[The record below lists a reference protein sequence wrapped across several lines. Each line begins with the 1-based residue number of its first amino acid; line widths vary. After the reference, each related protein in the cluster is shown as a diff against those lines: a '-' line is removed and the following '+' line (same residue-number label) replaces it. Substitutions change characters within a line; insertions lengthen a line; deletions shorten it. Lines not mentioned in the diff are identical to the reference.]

1 MHLLLVIVASL
12 AVLQNG
18 PLPGNWDPTNPEDVA
33 RRASDPAGSGSTD
46 DPLKGPDVPAQTDT
60 QGRRGGQAGPGGG
73 GQMTVTVES
82 ILRTNCNQCH
92 GTEKQK
98 GGLQI
103 LPVTRLHEGPEKFR
117 VIKPGDPA
125 GSLLV
130 QRISLPAGHDDIMP
144 PEGKTLSA
152 AEIKVIED
160 WITAGAKEADAKTP
174 VAGMTGMAGKGSRGQ
189 STSPRAFLR
198 AYMALKDLTSEQRR
212 AGIAA
217 ATKARNGLS
226 AEDKKAMQEVQV
238 MRRAIANGDEI
249 PADLTKRREEI
260 RSRVTALREAGAKA
274 QSDLWALLSP
284 EQQARVREVLAQGTA
299 NGQQDRR
306 RERRK
311 GDSPPPPK
319 GPPTAP

>member
-1 MHLLLVIVASL
+1 
-12 AVLQNG
+12 
-18 PLPGNWDPTNPEDVA
+18 
-33 RRASDPAGSGSTD
+33 
-46 DPLKGPDVPAQTDT
+46 
-60 QGRRGGQAGPGGG
+60 
-73 GQMTVTVES
+73 MTVTVES

-103 LPVTRLHEGPEKFR
+103 LPVSRLHEGPEKFR

-226 AEDKKAMQEVQV
+226 AEDKKVMQEVQV

-284 EQQARVREVLAQGTA
+284 EQQARVREVLDQGTA

>member
-1 MHLLLVIVASL
+1 MHLLLVVTASL
-12 AVLQNG
+12 ALLQNG

-60 QGRRGGQAGPGGG
+60 QGRRAGSGASS
-73 GQMTVTVES
+73 GQMQVTVES
-82 ILRTNCNQCH
+82 ILRTNCNKCH

-103 LPVTRLHEGPEKFR
+103 LPVARLHEGPEKFR

-125 GSLLV
+125 ASLLV
-130 QRISLPAGHDDIMP
+130 QRISLPAGHDDVMP
-144 PEGKTLSA
+144 PAGKTLSA
-152 AEIKVIED
+152 DEIKVIED
-160 WITAGAKEADAKTP
+160 WIKAGAKEADAKTP
-174 VAGMTGMAGKGSRGQ
+174 IAGMSSMNGKGSQRQ
-189 STSPRAFLR
+189 NTSPRAFLR

-226 AEDKKAMQEVQV
+226 AEDKKAMQDVQKLQ
-238 MRRAIANGDEI
+238 RAIANGEEI

-260 RSRVTALREAGAKA
+260 RSRVTALREAGVKA
-274 QSDLWALLSP
+274 QSDLWALLNP
-284 EQQARVREVLAQGTA
+284 EQQARVREALAQGTGK
-299 NGQQDRR
+299 GQQDGRR
-306 RERRK
+306 QRRK
-311 GDSPPPPK
+311 GDSPPPK
-319 GPPTAP
+319 GPPKAP